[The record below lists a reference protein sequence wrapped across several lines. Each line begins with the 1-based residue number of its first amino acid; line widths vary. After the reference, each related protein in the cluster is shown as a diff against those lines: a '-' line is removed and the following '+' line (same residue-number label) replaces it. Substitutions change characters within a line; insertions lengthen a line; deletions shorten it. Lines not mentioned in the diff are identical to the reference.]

1 MGFGV
6 PFFDAFEQIARG
18 GDAFFERG
26 PGRGQRGVHDVSR
39 ERQSGLPR
47 RDAGYGVGRSVSS
60 QTVVIDGRRKTR
72 VTTTIRHADGRVE
85 TFTDEHVDDGFPTER
100 VGGRDREAALPRGG
114 EGGHSRLARRGYF

>member
-1 MGFGV
+1 
-6 PFFDAFEQIARG
+6 
-18 GDAFFERG
+18 
-26 PGRGQRGVHDVSR
+26 
-39 ERQSGLPR
+39 
-47 RDAGYGVGRSVSS
+47 VSS

-100 VGGRDREAALPRGG
+100 VGVRDREAALPRGG

>member
-1 MGFGV
+1 M
-6 PFFDAFEQIARG
+6 
-18 GDAFFERG
+18 
-26 PGRGQRGVHDVSR
+26 SR

-47 RDAGYGVGRSVSS
+47 GDAGYGVGRSVSS

-100 VGGRDREAALPRGG
+100 VGGRNREAALPRGG
-114 EGGHSRLARRGYF
+114 EDGHSRLARRGYF